1 MNRHSTL
8 AVVLAVSLAAAY
20 GYLAAS
26 GIHAALLFQRGI
38 EFYRSR
44 EYEAAAPLLERA
56 ATGSF
61 RLRALRLSAES
72 HLERWEA
79 QVEDRGQ
86 LGGEREELILA
97 ARGFLECRCVAPAS
111 RRSWEGL
118 GEVYREIEWTGRE
131 ARSLEPF
138 EPGLDAWS
146 RVGRPGR
153 IAIGMT
159 RGALA
164 LAPYWYSLLD
174 DLALTFWAYGLEEEA
189 RRAVADSASSLP
201 VFYRHGYPH
210 LPNPPQWMLDTF
222 AEGSRAA
229 VGQVPLLASV
239 THLLDLGKLELQRG
253 APDLAVSTL
262 RAALRERGDTIN
274 RAEAEFNLGLSLLAL
289 GQVGEGRVHLE
300 TAATNPLFR
309 SAALGD
315 LARAAER
322 SGDLPRAL
330 QYLRSLRQEDP
341 RNLEACLSFAE
352 VARKLEDWPAAVEAL
367 RWARLIHPEDPRP
380 HIALIATH
388 LDMGD
393 FVAAATLLEEVER
406 WIESPAEIA
415 RLRSRIAA
423 ESGGR

>member
-1 MNRHSTL
+1 MKRHSTL
-8 AVVLAVSLAAAY
+8 AVVLAASVAGAY
-20 GYLAAS
+20 GYLALS
-26 GIHAALLFQRGI
+26 GIKAALLFQRGI

-44 EYEAAAPLLERA
+44 EYEDAAPLLEQA
-56 ATGSF
+56 AVGSY

-79 QVEDRGQ
+79 QVAGRGQ
-86 LGGEREELILA
+86 LGGEREELVLA

-153 IAIGMT
+153 IAIGMV
-159 RGALA
+159 RGALE
-164 LAPYWYSLLD
+164 LAPNWYALLD

-189 RRAVADSASSLP
+189 RRAVSDSATRLP
-201 VFYRHGYPH
+201 VFYRHAYAH
-210 LPNPPQWMLDTF
+210 LTQPPQWMLDTF
-222 AEGSRAA
+222 AEGSRGA
-229 VGQVPLLASV
+229 VGRVPLLAPV

-253 APDLAVSTL
+253 AYDLAVSTL
-262 RAALRERGDTIN
+262 RAALGERGDTTN
-274 RAEAEFNLGLSLLAL
+274 RAEAEFNLGLSLLAS

-300 TAATNPLFR
+300 TAAKNPLFR
-309 SAALGD
+309 AAALGD

-322 SGDLPRAL
+322 AGDLPQAL

-341 RNLEACLSFAE
+341 RDLEACLSFAG
-352 VARKLEDWPAAVEAL
+352 VARKLEDWPAAIEAL

-380 HIALIATH
+380 HLDLISTH

-393 FVAAATLLEEVER
+393 SLAATTLLREVER
-406 WIESPAEIA
+406 WLAAPAEVA

-423 ESGGR
+423 ETGGR